1 MHSFAPARR
10 CDTVGRSALASVSG
24 AIAALAL
31 SCAAAAAPAANG
43 SHIAAVD
50 IAGTQPVGTFD
61 GVAYVRTYGVLHGVV
76 DAQEPVAGLTTL
88 PKDAHGAYDYA
99 TEFEVIAPA
108 PNAKPADIVLIEA
121 ENRGTPLS
129 INKINEMT
137 ASGSP
142 ARASYKDGLGNGF
155 LQRHATAYARVQW
168 QTGISSGVPADA
180 QGVGLVIMRDFAR
193 LLRGRDPGAQVTG
206 GALPGAYPHAMLV
219 GISQSAWYVVTYVA
233 EGFNADPRTHGP
245 VFDAAIAIDGTGN
258 WLALNNLAARHGIAE
273 HPYVDPNGVPLSPH
287 EILHRPGSDP
297 LYIDVANYTDF
308 YRVRASVTDKAI
320 TAPKFRRYDW
330 PSAHAAIRGAKAAS
344 VVFDKQKCNGGQAV
358 PLNPIDYQ
366 PYLRALV
373 LEAEKAVG
381 VTTAATAPGLPRSV
395 VFKLGSA
402 PASTAHFNPLPGVAL
417 AVPQVDDNAMPV
429 GGVRFPDADYPVGRP
444 VPVSLPPVDTT
455 SIDNVCGNRGQFQP
469 FPAGVLAA
477 RYGSEQNY
485 VALYRAR
492 VDKLIAAGFV
502 LSEDEPEMLK
512 TAAELYRAP

>member
-1 MHSFAPARR
+1 M
-10 CDTVGRSALASVSG
+10 RSARASVG
-24 AIAALAL
+24 GVIAAAAL

-43 SHIAAVD
+43 SHVTAID

-76 DAQEPVAGLTTL
+76 DAREPVAGLAGLT
-88 PKDAHGAYDYA
+88 KDAHGAYDYA
-99 TEFEVIAPA
+99 TEFEIIAPA
-108 PNAKPADIVLIEA
+108 PNARPADIVLIEA

-129 INKINEMT
+129 INKINEMAAT
-137 ASGSP
+137 GSP
-142 ARASYKDGLGNGF
+142 AAAKYKEGLGNGF
-155 LQRHATAYARVQW
+155 LERHATAYARVQW
-168 QTGISSGVPADA
+168 QTGISAGVPAAA

-193 LLRGRDPGAQVTG
+193 LLRGRDAGVHVSG
-206 GALPGAYPHAMLV
+206 GALPAAYKHAMLV
-219 GISQSAWYVVTYVA
+219 GISQSGWYVVTYVA

-258 WLALNNLAARHGIAE
+258 WLALNTLAAKRGIAE

-320 TAPKFRRYDW
+320 TAKKFRRYDW
-330 PSAHAAIRGAKAAS
+330 PSAHAAIRGAKAAA

-381 VTTAATAPGLPRSV
+381 VATAAAAPNLPRSV
-395 VFKLGSA
+395 VFKLGPA
-402 PASTAHFNPLPGVAL
+402 PTSTAHFNPLPGVTL
-417 AVPQVDDNAMPV
+417 GVPQVDDNAMPV

-469 FPAGVLAA
+469 FPAAVLAA
-477 RYGSEQNY
+477 RYGSEANY

-492 VDKLIAAGFV
+492 VEKLVAAGFV
-502 LSEDEPEMLK
+502 LPEDEPEMLK